1 MENENWYYL
10 AGPGFNEK
18 QLDRIHQVEKMFDK
32 MEVRYYSP
40 FKKGNRLDTT
50 VDPELLK
57 LNVQLI
63 FDENMDCL
71 RHCSKIVALVDD
83 LDKGTLFEIG
93 YYVAWLVD
101 CEVRLSELNQRILL
115 LGEHAGEIS
124 EWIIDLIEKSKDKK
138 SKKDKNAIR
147 KLDFY
152 LQDLNEKDE
161 KDYLTM
167 GWMYH
172 FGTAIIT
179 YSEKELD
186 SNVMTACSTFCHVIG
201 DRDAALA
208 IGKNKKLV
216 KDKLFNLSP
225 FKFFKKID

>member
-1 MENENWYYL
+1 MKNENWYYL
-10 AGPGFNEK
+10 AGPGFTEQ
-18 QLDRIHQVEKMFDK
+18 QLDRIHQVENMFDK
-32 MEVRYYSP
+32 MEVEYYSP
-40 FKKGNRLDTT
+40 FKKGNRLDTN

-63 FDENMDCL
+63 FDENLDCL
-71 RHCSKIVALVDD
+71 RKCSKVVALVDD

-93 YYVAWLVD
+93 YFVAALVD
-101 CEVRLSELNQRILL
+101 CEVRLSEINQRLLL
-115 LGEHAGEIS
+115 LGKHASEIS
-124 EWIIDLIEKSKDKK
+124 EWIIDLIEKSKSKGKK
-138 SKKDKNAIR
+138 NDSEVR

-152 LQDLNEKDE
+152 LQDLNEKVE

-167 GWMYH
+167 GWMYY

-186 SNVMTACSTFCHVIG
+186 SNVMTACSTFNHVIG
-201 DRDAALA
+201 DRNAALA
-208 IGKNKKLV
+208 VGKNKKLV
-216 KDKLFNLSP
+216 KDRLFNLNP